1 MTISTVVN
9 QVANGRRL
17 AARQVVMNALGTIP
31 CQVWRKRVVQNDPAT
46 PAAIGLSW
54 NSVVL
59 SEQDEPDYE
68 YDELGY
74 AYMLLDR
81 FVGANMLDNNSM
93 VDGADAAVMAQIEPY
108 SDVLTDKRQQVLQ
121 APDWLPKIGDLFALL
136 IQPELILWLEL
147 VDITGQGM
155 VSDFGK
161 KYILNKRDDLFE
173 KEPFKTE
180 LEGRLEP

>member
-17 AARQVVMNALGTIP
+17 AARQVVMNTLGTIP

-46 PAAIGLSW
+46 PTATGLSW
-54 NSVVL
+54 NSIVL
-59 SEQDEPDYE
+59 NEQDEPDYE
-68 YDELGY
+68 YDEIGY
-74 AYMLLDR
+74 AYLLLDR
-81 FVGANMLDNNSM
+81 FTGANVFDNNSM

-108 SDVLTDKRQQVLQ
+108 SDTLTDKRQQVLQ
-121 APDWLPKIGDLFALL
+121 VPVWMPKIGDLFALL